1 MVFVIDRTL
10 FDNDRI
16 FYAETV
22 YFQAKAVYFKSGSQN
37 LLGSY
42 TVYRYLF
49 PTFDNAKN
57 DHLSASD
64 VVRCSIMDHKEKI

>member
-1 MVFVIDRTL
+1 MSKWSNRLRGYDSDRMVFVIDRTL

-57 DHLSASD
+57 DH
-64 VVRCSIMDHKEKI
+64 